1 MYFARST
8 PHPYLLPSLLQYDKM
23 LGEKP
28 QVVVVNK
35 IDIPEAREASSELI
49 SVSPASSTRTV

>member
-1 MYFARST
+1 
-8 PHPYLLPSLLQYDKM
+8 M

-49 SVSPASSTRTV
+49 SVSPAPSTRTV